1 MYRRWLLLTILLTTS
16 CCLDNTT
23 LITLT
28 TPRHKL
34 LINETSTLTLQL
46 EEAATEDLV
55 FNCTPSSPDL
65 VELHG
70 GYQITVAN
78 TTNSTT
84 VNITAGCKAG
94 TFYLSTHLHRPHI
107 ANLSIPDLDM
117 SVVHSRKLE
126 TVINV
131 LGWLCF
137 ASWSISFYPQIYQNW
152 ARKSVVGLSFDFLGY
167 NMLGWICY
175 SVFNFSL
182 LWVTPVKNQYF
193 EAYPHGVINVQLSD
207 FCFSFHALIIT
218 ALTILQ
224 CLCYERGGQKPS
236 PLCLFILAAFGC
248 GMVLMSIVAASC
260 CVTWFQYV
268 SIFSYVKLGI
278 TVVKYSPQVYMNF
291 RNKSTEAVSIY
302 QFLLD
307 FTGGAL
313 SLIQMGLIAY
323 NYDDWKTF
331 LGDFTKFGLA
341 ILSIFYDLIFITQH
355 YILYREPRYS
365 HLKEEDRE
373 SSEGLLSEGRQIGV
387 VAADPVNQL
396 G

>member
-313 SLIQMGLIAY
+313 SLIQVNM
-323 NYDDWKTF
+323 F
-331 LGDFTKFGLA
+331 LCS
-341 ILSIFYDLIFITQH
+341 LSNL
-355 YILYREPRYS
+355 PRF
-365 HLKEEDRE
+365 
-373 SSEGLLSEGRQIGV
+373 
-387 VAADPVNQL
+387 PW
-396 G
+396 